1 MHNSLIITYEQ
12 LKCAKLVLSFNYW
25 SMYYVCYKYYLYEPY
40 KVCIMIERLENI
52 PDTQDLW
59 FLTLQ
64 YKPTVHL
71 IDCNKQY
78 GVCNTAQYKH

>member
-1 MHNSLIITYEQ
+1 
-12 LKCAKLVLSFNYW
+12 
-25 SMYYVCYKYYLYEPY
+25 
-40 KVCIMIERLENI
+40 MIERLENI

-59 FLTLQ
+59 FLKLQ

-78 GVCNTAQYKH
+78 GLCNTAQYKH